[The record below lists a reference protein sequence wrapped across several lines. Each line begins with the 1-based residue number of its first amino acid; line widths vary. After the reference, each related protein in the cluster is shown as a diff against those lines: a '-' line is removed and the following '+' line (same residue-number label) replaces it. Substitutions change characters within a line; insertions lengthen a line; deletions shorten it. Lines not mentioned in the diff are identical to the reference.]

1 MEENTDTPEPE
12 QRPESTGQAQ
22 QKTGTSPAQQAQ
34 PAPQSETPS
43 KDAKTWAM
51 FCHLAGLARFVV
63 PVPFGGIVAPLII
76 WQIKKDEHPFVDYN
90 GKEAVNF
97 QISVAIYLLVAILLV
112 FVVIGVVL
120 LPAVVVFNI
129 VFLIIAAVK
138 ANNGDHYEY
147 PLTIRFIK

>member
-1 MEENTDTPEPE
+1 VEQKGENSIPLGDQQQPP
-12 QRPESTGQAQ
+12 RPQESVPAEIAPGMTGAIEL
-22 QKTGTSPAQQAQ
+22 T
-34 PAPQSETPS
+34 
-43 KDAKTWAM
+43 KDAKMWAM
-51 FCHLAGLARFVV
+51 FCHLAGLARFA
-63 PVPFGGIVAPLII
+63 PIPFAGIIAPLII

-90 GKEAVNF
+90 GREAVNF

-138 ANNGDHYEY
+138 ANNGEHYEY
-147 PLTIRFIK
+147 PLSIRFVK